1 MWVALDRDRE
11 PLGRAGVVEAE
22 QGDHPVHVDEQKGNL
37 ILHLAR
43 GR

>member
-1 MWVALDRDRE
+1 MWTAIDRYGE
-11 PLGRAGVVEAE
+11 PRGRAGVVEAE